1 MPCAGSHSIP
11 TEAMCRTLFHAT
23 KELKQKFKRE
33 GGNQEFFIEI
43 FRALIQ
49 KTKEI
54 FLHQSLSKLEL

>member
-11 TEAMCRTLFHAT
+11 TEAMCHTLFHAT